1 MPNGPQPNHRSNRQ
15 SDHRT
20 NHRTPNRPPPNRP
33 TPEPRADAPAG
44 EKPPDP
50 ALTLAV
56 LEIALDDRPKPAE
69 RAAVF
74 VGRTASAAVE
84 AFRSR
89 FGGPGDEA
97 RTRAAEWREAARAAG
112 RSLLLLS
119 GPGYPPLLAEIAVP
133 PIVLDVLG
141 PIAPP
146 PPLDP
151 PSDPPPDPPSGPAR
165 SAAEELARPGVAVVG
180 ARRATPYGIGA
191 AESLSEGLAE
201 AGVTVVS
208 GLARGVDAAAHRA
221 ALRAGGR
228 TLAVLGAGHDHL
240 YPPEHRNLARE
251 VAASGAVL
259 TEFPPDARPLPHHFP
274 RRNRIIAGLAAA
286 TVVVEARERS
296 GSLSTARHA
305 ADSNREVFAVPGPIT
320 SSLSAGCHSLLRSGA
335 ALVTGVADLLEEL
348 GPEFRPEFRP
358 APAPLAPGRT
368 PLGAAAP
375 GARPRPAPP
384 DPGTAAAEVLETL
397 RQHPSGASF
406 DDLLDHCPLSPPLAL
421 AAVSELERRGLVE
434 RFPGDFLR
442 ARA

>member
-1 MPNGPQPNHRSNRQ
+1 MPTPPTPNHR
-15 SDHRT
+15 
-20 NHRTPNRPPPNRP
+20 

-44 EKPPDP
+44 ETPPDP

-74 VGRTASAAVE
+74 AGRPATAAVE

-89 FGGPGDEA
+89 FGRPGPEA
-97 RTRAAEWREAARAAG
+97 RTRAREWRDAARAAG
-112 RSLLLLS
+112 RTLLLLS

-133 PIVLDVLG
+133 PIVLDVLDVLG
-141 PIAPP
+141 PTAPP
-146 PPLDP
+146 AD
-151 PSDPPPDPPSGPAR
+151 SPPDSPPDSPK
-165 SAAEELARPGVAVVG
+165 SVAEELARPSVAIVG

-191 AESLSEGLAE
+191 AESLAEGLAE

-228 TLAVLGAGHDHL
+228 TLAVLGAAHDRL
-240 YPPEHRNLARE
+240 YPPEHRNLARQ
-251 VAASGAVL
+251 VAESGAVL
-259 TEFPPDARPLPHHFP
+259 TEFPPDTRPLPHHFP

-320 SSLSAGCHSLLRSGA
+320 SPLSAGCHSLLRSGA
-335 ALVTGVADLLEEL
+335 ALVTGAADLLEEL
-348 GPEFRPEFRP
+348 GPEFRP
-358 APAPLAPGRT
+358 APART
-368 PLGAAAP
+368 PSGAAASAGPRP
-375 GARPRPAPP
+375 GPAPP
-384 DPGTAAAEVLETL
+384 DPGTPAAEVLETL
-397 RQHPSGASF
+397 RRHPSGASF

>member
-1 MPNGPQPNHRSNRQ
+1 M
-15 SDHRT
+15 
-20 NHRTPNRPPPNRP
+20 
-33 TPEPRADAPAG
+33 
-44 EKPPDP
+44 
-50 ALTLAV
+50 

-69 RAAVF
+69 RAAAF
-74 VGRTASAAVE
+74 AGRTASAAVE

-89 FGGPGDEA
+89 FGLPAAEA
-97 RTRAAEWREAARAAG
+97 RTRAREWRDAARAAG

-141 PIAPP
+141 PLA
-146 PPLDP
+146 P
-151 PSDPPPDPPSGPAR
+151 PSDGPPDASADPPPGAPA
-165 SAAEELARPGVAVVG
+165 ELARPAVAIVG

-191 AESLSEGLAE
+191 AESLAEGLAE

-228 TLAVLGAGHDHL
+228 TLAVLGAGHDRL

-251 VAASGAVL
+251 VAESGALV
-259 TEFPPDARPLPHHFP
+259 TEFPPDTRPLPHHFP

-286 TVVVEARERS
+286 TVVVEAAERS

-305 ADSNREVFAVPGPIT
+305 ADSNREVLAVPGPIT

-348 GPEFRPEFRP
+348 GPEFRPAPAPPAPERTPADPPAVPGPRPRP
-358 APAPLAPGRT
+358 APTA
-368 PLGAAAP
+368 
-375 GARPRPAPP
+375 PRPAPP
-384 DPGTAAAEVLETL
+384 DAGTPAAEVFETL
-397 RQHPSGASF
+397 RRYPSGASF
-406 DDLLDHCPLSPPLAL
+406 DDLLDHSPLSPPLAL

-434 RFPGDFLR
+434 RFPGDFLK
-442 ARA
+442 ARG

>member
-1 MPNGPQPNHRSNRQ
+1 MPNPPTP
-15 SDHRT
+15 DHP
-20 NHRTPNRPPPNRP
+20 TPN
-33 TPEPRADAPAG
+33 EPAASRAG
-44 EKPPDP
+44 ETPPDP
-50 ALTLAV
+50 ALALAV
-56 LEIALDDRPKPAE
+56 LEIALDERPKPAD
-69 RAAVF
+69 RAAAF
-74 VGRTASAAVE
+74 AGRTASAAVE

-89 FGGPGDEA
+89 FGRPAAEA
-97 RTRAAEWREAARAAG
+97 RTRAREWRDAAGAAG

-141 PIAPP
+141 PLA
-146 PPLDP
+146 P
-151 PSDPPPDPPSGPAR
+151 PSDAPPDASADPPPG
-165 SAAEELARPGVAVVG
+165 AADELARPAVAIVG

-191 AESLSEGLAE
+191 AESLAEGLAE
-201 AGVTVVS
+201 AGITVVS

-228 TLAVLGAGHDHL
+228 TLAVLGAGHDRL

-251 VAASGAVL
+251 VAESGALV
-259 TEFPPDARPLPHHFP
+259 TEFPPDTRPLPHHFP

-286 TVVVEARERS
+286 TVVVEAAERS

-305 ADSNREVFAVPGPIT
+305 ADSNREVLAVPGPIT

-348 GPEFRPEFRP
+348 GPEFRP
-358 APAPLAPGRT
+358 APAPPAPERT
-368 PLGAAAP
+368 PADPPAAP
-375 GARPRPAPP
+375 GPRPRTSPAAPRPAPP
-384 DPGTAAAEVLETL
+384 DAGTPAAEVFETL
-397 RQHPSGASF
+397 RRHPSGASF
-406 DDLLDHCPLSPPLAL
+406 DDLLDRCPLAPPLAL

-434 RFPGDFLR
+434 RFPGDFLK

>member
-1 MPNGPQPNHRSNRQ
+1 MPNGPLSNHGTPNH
-15 SDHRT
+15 
-20 NHRTPNRPPPNRP
+20 P

-44 EKPPDP
+44 DAPPGA

-69 RAAVF
+69 RAAAF
-74 VGRTASAAVE
+74 AGRPAARAVE
-84 AFRSR
+84 AFLSR
-89 FGGPGDEA
+89 FGRPGAEA

-146 PPLDP
+146 SEPPPDP
-151 PSDPPPDPPSGPAR
+151 ASDPPPAPPR
-165 SAAEELARPGVAVVG
+165 RAAEELARPAVAVVG

-191 AESLSEGLAE
+191 AESLAEGLAE

-221 ALRAGGR
+221 ALRGGGR

-348 GPEFRPEFRP
+348 GPEFRPEFHPTP
-358 APAPLAPGRT
+358 APPAPGRT
-368 PLGAAAP
+368 PTGAAATR
-375 GARPRPAPP
+375 ARPRPAPP

-397 RQHPSGASF
+397 RRHPSGASF

>member
-1 MPNGPQPNHRSNRQ
+1 MPNPPPPN
-15 SDHRT
+15 
-20 NHRTPNRPPPNRP
+20 PPPPNRP
-33 TPEPRADAPAG
+33 PSADPAG
-44 EKPPDP
+44 EAPPDP

-69 RAAVF
+69 RAAAF
-74 VGRTASAAVE
+74 AGRTADRAVE

-89 FGGPGDEA
+89 FGRPGPEA
-97 RTRAAEWREAARAAG
+97 RTRAREWRDAAGAAG

-133 PIVLDVLG
+133 PVVVDALG
-141 PIAPP
+141 PTAPP
-146 PPLDP
+146 P
-151 PSDPPPDPPSGPAR
+151 
-165 SAAEELARPGVAVVG
+165 SAADELARPAVAVVG

-191 AESLSEGLAE
+191 AESLAEGLAE
-201 AGVTVVS
+201 AGITVVS

-228 TLAVLGAGHDHL
+228 TLAVLGAAHDRL
-240 YPPEHRNLARE
+240 YPPEHRALARE
-251 VAASGAVL
+251 VAESGALL
-259 TEFPPDARPLPHHFP
+259 TEFPPDTRPLPHHFP

-348 GPEFRPEFRP
+348 GPEFQPVPPPSAPLPSAPLPSDLPSDPPPP
-358 APAPLAPGRT
+358 APERAPTGNPAA
-368 PLGAAAP
+368 AAAP
-375 GARPRPAPP
+375 RPRTAPRPAPP
-384 DPGTAAAEVLETL
+384 DPGSPAAEVLGTL
-397 RQHPSGASF
+397 RRHPAGASF
-406 DDLLDHCPLSPPLAL
+406 DDLLDHCPLAPPLAL

-434 RFPGDFLR
+434 RFPGDFLK

>member
-1 MPNGPQPNHRSNRQ
+1 MPNGPLSNHG
-15 SDHRT
+15 T
-20 NHRTPNRPPPNRP
+20 PNHRTPDRP
-33 TPEPRADAPAG
+33 TPEPRADAPAR

-69 RAAVF
+69 RAAAF
-74 VGRTASAAVE
+74 AGRPAARAVE
-84 AFRSR
+84 AFLSR
-89 FGGPGDEA
+89 FGRPGAEA
-97 RTRAAEWREAARAAG
+97 RTRAREWREAARSAG

-146 PPLDP
+146 SA
-151 PSDPPPDPPSGPAR
+151 PSAGPPPDPPADPPSGPSR

-191 AESLSEGLAE
+191 AESLAEGLAE

-221 ALRAGGR
+221 ALRGGGR

-348 GPEFRPEFRP
+348 GPEFGPEFCP
-358 APAPLAPGRT
+358 APALSAPGRT
-368 PLGAAAP
+368 PTGAAATR
-375 GARPRPAPP
+375 ARPRPAPP

-397 RQHPSGASF
+397 RRHPSGASF
-406 DDLLDHCPLSPPLAL
+406 DDLLDRCPLSPPLAL

>member
-1 MPNGPQPNHRSNRQ
+1 MPNGPPS
-15 SDHRT
+15 
-20 NHRTPNRPPPNRP
+20 NHRTPNHPTPNHLTP
-33 TPEPRADAPAG
+33 NHLTPEPRAEAPAG

-74 VGRTASAAVE
+74 AGRPAARAVE

-89 FGGPGDEA
+89 FGRPGDEA
-97 RTRAAEWREAARAAG
+97 RTRAREWREAARSAG

-146 PPLDP
+146 SAPPPGP
-151 PSDPPPDPPSGPAR
+151 PSDPSPDPPPGPPR
-165 SAAEELARPGVAVVG
+165 RAAEELARPAVAVVG

-191 AESLSEGLAE
+191 AESLAEGLAE

-221 ALRAGGR
+221 ALRVGGR

-259 TEFPPDARPLPHHFP
+259 TEFPPDIRPLPHHFP

-348 GPEFRPEFRP
+348 GPEFRPTP
-358 APAPLAPGRT
+358 APPAPGRT
-368 PLGAAAP
+368 PTATATR
-375 GARPRPAPP
+375 ARPRPAPP

-397 RQHPSGASF
+397 RRHPSGASF

>member
-1 MPNGPQPNHRSNRQ
+1 MPNGPQPNHQ
-15 SDHRT
+15 S
-20 NHRTPNRPPPNRP
+20 NHRTPNRPTPNRP

-74 VGRTASAAVE
+74 AGRTASAAVE
-84 AFRSR
+84 ACRSR
-89 FGGPGDEA
+89 FGRPGDEA

-151 PSDPPPDPPSGPAR
+151 LSDPPPDPLYDPAR
-165 SAAEELARPGVAVVG
+165 SAAEELARPGVAIVG

-191 AESLSEGLAE
+191 AESLAEGLAE

-259 TEFPPDARPLPHHFP
+259 TEFPPDVRPLPHHFP

-305 ADSNREVFAVPGPIT
+305 ADSSREVFAVPGPIT

-358 APAPLAPGRT
+358 APAPPGPGRT
-368 PLGAAAP
+368 PTGAATGATATR
-375 GARPRPAPP
+375 ARPRPAPP

>member
-1 MPNGPQPNHRSNRQ
+1 MPTPPTPNHPTPNHPTPNHR
-15 SDHRT
+15 
-20 NHRTPNRPPPNRP
+20 

-44 EKPPDP
+44 ETPPDP

-74 VGRTASAAVE
+74 AGRPAAAAVE

-89 FGGPGDEA
+89 FGRPGAEA
-97 RTRAAEWREAARAAG
+97 RTRAREWRDAARAAG
-112 RSLLLLS
+112 RTLLLLS

-133 PIVLDVLG
+133 PIVIDALDALDVLG
-141 PIAPP
+141 PTAPP
-146 PPLDP
+146 PDAP
-151 PSDPPPDPPSGPAR
+151 PAPPADAPPDSPK
-165 SAAEELARPGVAVVG
+165 SAAEELARPAVAIVG

-191 AESLSEGLAE
+191 AESLAEGLAE

-228 TLAVLGAGHDHL
+228 TLAVLGAAHDRL

-251 VAASGAVL
+251 VAESGAVL
-259 TEFPPDARPLPHHFP
+259 TEFPPDTRPLPHHFP

-320 SSLSAGCHSLLRSGA
+320 SPLSAGCHSLLRSGA
-335 ALVTGVADLLEEL
+335 ALITGVADLLEEL
-348 GPEFRPEFRP
+348 GPEFRP
-358 APAPLAPGRT
+358 APAPPAPGRT
-368 PLGAAAP
+368 PTGAAATA
-375 GARPRPAPP
+375 GSRPRPAPP
-384 DPGTAAAEVLETL
+384 DSGTPAAEVLATL
-397 RQHPSGASF
+397 RRHPSGASF

>member
-1 MPNGPQPNHRSNRQ
+1 MPNGHTPNHR
-15 SDHRT
+15 
-20 NHRTPNRPPPNRP
+20 
-33 TPEPRADAPAG
+33 TPEPRADAPGG
-44 EKPPDP
+44 ETPPDP

-56 LEIALDDRPKPAE
+56 LEIALDDRPKPAD

-74 VGRTASAAVE
+74 AGRPAPAAVE

-89 FGGPGDEA
+89 FGRPGPEA
-97 RTRAAEWREAARAAG
+97 RTRAREWRDAARAAG
-112 RSLLLLS
+112 RTLLLLS

-133 PIVLDVLG
+133 PIVLDVLDAFDVLG
-141 PIAPP
+141 PTAPP
-146 PPLDP
+146 PD
-151 PSDPPPDPPSGPAR
+151 SPPDAPPDSPK
-165 SAAEELARPGVAVVG
+165 SAAEELARPAVAIVG

-191 AESLSEGLAE
+191 AESLAEGLAE

-228 TLAVLGAGHDHL
+228 TLAVLGAAHDRL

-251 VAASGAVL
+251 VAESGAVL
-259 TEFPPDARPLPHHFP
+259 TEFPPDTRPLPHHFP

-320 SSLSAGCHSLLRSGA
+320 SPLSAGCHSLLRSGA
-335 ALVTGVADLLEEL
+335 ALVTGAADLLEEL
-348 GPEFRPEFRP
+348 GPEFRP
-358 APAPLAPGRT
+358 APART
-368 PLGAAAP
+368 ASGAAASAGPRP
-375 GARPRPAPP
+375 GPAPP
-384 DPGTAAAEVLETL
+384 DSGSPAAEVLETL
-397 RQHPSGASF
+397 RRHPSGASF

>member
-1 MPNGPQPNHRSNRQ
+1 MPTPPTPNHR
-15 SDHRT
+15 
-20 NHRTPNRPPPNRP
+20 

-44 EKPPDP
+44 EIPPDP

-74 VGRTASAAVE
+74 AGRPAPAAVE

-89 FGGPGDEA
+89 FGRPGPEA
-97 RTRAAEWREAARAAG
+97 RTRAREWRDAARAAG
-112 RSLLLLS
+112 RTLLLLS

-141 PIAPP
+141 PTAPP
-146 PPLDP
+146 PDA
-151 PSDPPPDPPSGPAR
+151 PPDSPPDSPK
-165 SAAEELARPGVAVVG
+165 SAAEELARPAVAIVG

-191 AESLSEGLAE
+191 AESLAEGLAE

-228 TLAVLGAGHDHL
+228 TLAVLGAAHDRL

-251 VAASGAVL
+251 VAESGAVL
-259 TEFPPDARPLPHHFP
+259 TEFPPDTRPLPHHFP

-320 SSLSAGCHSLLRSGA
+320 SPLSAGCHSLLRSGA
-335 ALVTGVADLLEEL
+335 ALVTGAADLLEEL
-348 GPEFRPEFRP
+348 GPEFRP
-358 APAPLAPGRT
+358 APART
-368 PLGAAAP
+368 ASGAAASAGPRP
-375 GARPRPAPP
+375 GPAPP
-384 DPGTAAAEVLETL
+384 DPGTPAAEVLETL
-397 RQHPSGASF
+397 RRHPSGASF

>member
-1 MPNGPQPNHRSNRQ
+1 MPNGPQSNY
-15 SDHRT
+15 RT
-20 NHRTPNRPPPNRP
+20 NHRTPNRP
-33 TPEPRADAPAG
+33 TPEPSADAPAG

-50 ALTLAV
+50 ELTLAV

-69 RAAVF
+69 RVAAF
-74 VGRTASAAVE
+74 AGRPPARAVE

-89 FGGPGDEA
+89 FGRPGDEA
-97 RTRAAEWREAARAAG
+97 RTRAREWREAARAPG

-146 PPLDP
+146 SAPSPDP
-151 PSDPPPDPPSGPAR
+151 PSDPPPGPSR

-191 AESLSEGLAE
+191 AESLAEGLAE

-221 ALRAGGR
+221 ALRVGGR

-259 TEFPPDARPLPHHFP
+259 TEFHPDVRPLPHHFP

-348 GPEFRPEFRP
+348 GPEFHPTP
-358 APAPLAPGRT
+358 APPAPGRMPT
-368 PLGAAAP
+368 GAATGATATR
-375 GARPRPAPP
+375 ARPRPAPP

-406 DDLLDHCPLSPPLAL
+406 DDLLDRCPLSPPLAL

>member
-1 MPNGPQPNHRSNRQ
+1 MPNGPLSNHG
-15 SDHRT
+15 T
-20 NHRTPNRPPPNRP
+20 PNHRTPDHPTPNHP

-44 EKPPDP
+44 DAPPGA

-69 RAAVF
+69 RAAAF
-74 VGRTASAAVE
+74 AGRPAARAVE
-84 AFRSR
+84 AFLSR
-89 FGGPGDEA
+89 FGRPGAEA

-146 PPLDP
+146 SA
-151 PSDPPPDPPSGPAR
+151 PSAGPPPDPPADPPPGPPR
-165 SAAEELARPGVAVVG
+165 RAAEELARPAVAVVG
-180 ARRATPYGIGA
+180 ARLATPYGIGA
-191 AESLSEGLAE
+191 AESLAEGLAE

-221 ALRAGGR
+221 ALRVGGR

-348 GPEFRPEFRP
+348 GPEFGPEFRP
-358 APAPLAPGRT
+358 APALSAPGRT
-368 PLGAAAP
+368 PTGAAAT

-397 RQHPSGASF
+397 RRHPSGASF